1 MKKFTTALL
10 ILLLSAC
17 ALNSSED
24 KLYRKVLMA
33 INEQKTEKISDTD
46 YENILEYLSKG
57 QDRWINLY
65 PALDKEPFLSITY
78 FQEGLHISMAEALI
92 NNATGTLQYLNK
104 DNIEHICGIPFIEP
118 TVEEIDVYYIKA
130 RAALKAASAKSG
142 WKELCILQLE
152 NSYSG
157 FQNMV
162 RPTEGKAFCSKA
174 IFYKF

>member
-33 INEQKTEKISDTD
+33 INEQKTEKFSDTD

-65 PALDKEPFLSITY
+65 P
-78 FQEGLHISMAEALI
+78 
-92 NNATGTLQYLNK
+92 TLVK
-104 DNIEHICGIPFIEP
+104 
-118 TVEEIDVYYIKA
+118 
-130 RAALKAASAKSG
+130 
-142 WKELCILQLE
+142 
-152 NSYSG
+152 
-157 FQNMV
+157 
-162 RPTEGKAFCSKA
+162 
-174 IFYKF
+174 

>member
-1 MKKFTTALL
+1 MKKLTTALL

-24 KLYRKVLMA
+24 KLYRKVLLA
-33 INEQKTEKISDTD
+33 INEQKTEIFSDTD

-65 PALDKEPFLSITY
+65 PALGKEPFLSITY
-78 FQEGLHISMAEALI
+78 FQEGLNIAMAEALI
-92 NNATGTLQYLNK
+92 NNTSGTLQYLNK
-104 DNIEHICGIPFIEP
+104 ENIERICGIPFIEP
-118 TVEEIDVYYIKA
+118 TVEEIDAYYIKA
-130 RAALKAASAKSG
+130 RAALKVSSVKSG

-157 FQNMV
+157 VQNMV
-162 RPTEGKAFCSKA
+162 RPTEGKAFYSKA
-174 IFYKF
+174 IFYEF